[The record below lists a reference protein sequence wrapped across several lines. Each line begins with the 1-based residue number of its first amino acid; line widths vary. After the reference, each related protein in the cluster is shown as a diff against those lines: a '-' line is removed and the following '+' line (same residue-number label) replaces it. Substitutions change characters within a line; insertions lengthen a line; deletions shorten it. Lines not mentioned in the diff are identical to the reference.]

1 MTYQNL
7 QEVLEELEEGTLV
20 YGMVPTA
27 LMDFV
32 DDTNIDLVIAEL
44 PRDVREFVL
53 DWAREVAFAR
63 EVDLL
68 HIVGQT
74 NLGDPQSDARPNPRR
89 SSFLSALRGWF
100 TRYSRPVSTKKP
112 E

>member
-32 DDTNIDLVIAEL
+32 DDTNIDLVIAKL
-44 PRDVREFVL
+44 PGGLREFVL
-53 DWAREVAFAR
+53 DWAREVAFAH
-63 EVDLL
+63 EGDLVQL
-68 HIVGQT
+68 VGET
-74 NLGDPQSDARPNPRR
+74 NMDNIRYDVERNSRR
-89 SSFLSALRGWF
+89 SSFLNVLRSWF
-100 TRYSRPVSTKKP
+100 KRQAQPVSGI
-112 E
+112 